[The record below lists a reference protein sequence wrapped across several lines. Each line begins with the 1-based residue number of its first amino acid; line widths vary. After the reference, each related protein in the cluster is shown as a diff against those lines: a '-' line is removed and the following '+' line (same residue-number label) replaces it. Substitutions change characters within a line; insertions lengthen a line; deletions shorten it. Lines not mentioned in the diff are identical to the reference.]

1 MLKKFLSLMLSA
13 VLCASLLAAAFAEEA
28 SGEKVLYYPD
38 FMAES
43 EGETLVLE
51 QEPQRIAC
59 LSNAA
64 LQVLVRCG
72 ITPVVITSLSASAE
86 FPEWVYELPTVT
98 VGVNGMDIET
108 IFAYEPDLVIVG
120 SYQKETYGQ
129 QFADAGIPV
138 YYTSEGPSINYEQ
151 TKQTAIALARSFGT
165 AEMAAEIEAEFA
177 AVEERA
183 AQFTA
188 SHQRMRMMIFFSE
201 PGAYQQTSSGYLG
214 SMLAMLPFDNLSD
227 TVTDPAGGTVPM
239 DAETAITLNPEI
251 IFAISPTAATGED
264 LRAIFEEDFAAN
276 PAWQQIDAVKN
287 GNVVYL
293 SKEFVTTK
301 GLQVV
306 DSFNE
311 LMDMLEGAVPAAET
325 AQTAQTAAITLEYP
339 ANMQEKGY
347 TEPLTLTS
355 APQRVVCMSST
366 PVLALHEMGVPMVAI
381 PASSVVDWPEDLAA
395 CAQQLQ
401 LSHNTNFD
409 IETVVALEP
418 DLVILGY
425 TSQETYG
432 AVLEGAGIPVYY
444 VDAGHTVSYD
454 SILAQTQALVD
465 AFGVGTEVGADILQR
480 FADLE
485 ARLEE
490 ARAQLAGKTV
500 MVLQSAPPS
509 HYIQTNGGTLGSMA
523 EMLGLTNVYEN
534 DASSMA
540 QLDYETAL
548 SYDPDLVLCV
558 GMSKTG
564 EEHRALMEEDFANNP
579 DYWNSIPAI
588 AAGDVIYLPV
598 SYISSA
604 GINVVDN
611 INALADIVLNHFA
624 Q

>member
-64 LQVLVRCG
+64 LQVLARCG

-325 AQTAQTAAITLEYP
+325 AQTAALTLEYP

-381 PASSVVDWPEDLAA
+381 PASSVVEWPEDLAA
-395 CAQQLQ
+395 SAQQLQ
-401 LSHNTNFD
+401 LAHNTNFD

-465 AFGVGTEVGADILQR
+465 AFGADTEVGADILQR

-490 ARAQLAGKTV
+490 VRAQLAGKTV

-564 EEHRALMEEDFANNP
+564 EGHRALMEEDFANNP